1 MNLEAILLAVLAVLV
16 PVLVGALI
24 VLRQRQLF
32 PFRQQLEAPMPII
45 SDERKAEWK
54 ANRQRRQASRREW
67 AKETAPKAAEKA
79 REVKALLDNISD
91 EEWQALK
98 VEGIEA
104 GQETAEAATAA
115 VAAIVSREPALIVR
129 AAIEAQQAAEEMAE
143 FARLLREAVE
153 E

>member
-1 MNLEAILLAVLAVLV
+1 MDLEAILLATLAVLG

-24 VLRQRQLF
+24 VLRRRHL
-32 PFRQQLEAPMPII
+32 QQETPMPII

-115 VAAIVSREPALIVR
+115 VAAIVSRDPALIVR